1 MPYMLLQNYLD
12 MEPDHRGGSGP
23 LQVTPKDDPLEI
35 TRSHEHCAPD
45 RWVVVVT
52 CKISGSAQ
60 HSLCKSGL
68 LQPGTLEASL
78 HLCDDTKIFLET
90 SPGGVKRI
98 RRKELLDVLNE
109 RPYFLAVPVLKG
121 IKNLDC
127 AAIFVTPYHQL
138 DEFQ

>member
-1 MPYMLLQNYLD
+1 
-12 MEPDHRGGSGP
+12 
-23 LQVTPKDDPLEI
+23 
-35 TRSHEHCAPD
+35 
-45 RWVVVVT
+45 
-52 CKISGSAQ
+52 
-60 HSLCKSGL
+60 
-68 LQPGTLEASL
+68 L